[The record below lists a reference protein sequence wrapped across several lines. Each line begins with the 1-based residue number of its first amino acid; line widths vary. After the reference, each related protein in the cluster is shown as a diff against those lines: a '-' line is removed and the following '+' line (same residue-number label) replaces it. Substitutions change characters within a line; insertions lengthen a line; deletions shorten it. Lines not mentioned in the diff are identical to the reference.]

1 MNKRFAI
8 IFLMLAAVVGMY
20 AQDLKGSWK
29 TQTVKD
35 SLDIDIL
42 FTFTE
47 SALDMK
53 FLISHEDPEL
63 GLVVMSINLP
73 SLYKRTD
80 DLIKIDYDA
89 NQFKLKIEKIEFSDE
104 VKKTMDDEPG
114 MADFFRGLI
123 EVAINSGKDKLIE
136 TFKKSDELRI
146 DSLTTTSL
154 VLTDETGESMSFT
167 RSVEE

>member
-1 MNKRFAI
+1 
-8 IFLMLAAVVGMY
+8 
-20 AQDLKGSWK
+20 
-29 TQTVKD
+29 
-35 SLDIDIL
+35 
-42 FTFTE
+42 
-47 SALDMK
+47 MK

-146 DSLTTTSL
+146 DTLTTTSL